1 MVHRH
6 REEGILLLWNH
17 HRNFIVVDLEVAVVV
32 VTAVTDGVE
41 TDIMMDIVV
50 AEEIEEVVL
59 VQVVGNAT
67 EVGAVDTTEVTIIE
81 EEDDRISA
89 IATVEVVVTGV
100 EGANE
105 KAFAVLLAPTMQI
118 KLTLSCKLSQKDA
131 NDKMELTGSI
141 N

>member
-118 KLTLSCKLSQKDA
+118 
-131 NDKMELTGSI
+131 
-141 N
+141 